1 MIFGKRFS
9 ARYLVQ
15 GMRCAHC
22 AAKTEKALSALP
34 GVTKVQIQLDQGIAT
49 IVSTKEVP
57 EEDVRRAIEEAGFA
71 FVGKAQ

>member
-15 GMRCAHC
+15 GMRCAHW

-34 GVTKVQIQLDQGIAT
+34 GVKKVQIQLDQGIAT
-49 IVSTKEVP
+49 IVSKKEVP
-57 EEDVRRAIEEAGFA
+57 DEDVRRAIEEAGFA

>member
-1 MIFGKRFS
+1 
-9 ARYLVQ
+9 
-15 GMRCAHC
+15 MRCAHC
-22 AAKTEKALSALP
+22 AAKTEKALCALP
-34 GVTKVQIQLDQGIAT
+34 GVKKVQIQLDQGIAT